1 MSAHTHTHAEGP
13 HVAHHFASVEQQ
25 RDVHT
30 LGICVFLASEV
41 LFFGGLFTAY
51 TVSRYRMPEGFSLGS
66 NQLST
71 ALGGINTAVLLGSS
85 FTMALAVYAAQS
97 ARRHMLLACLGA
109 TLLLGSAFIGIKMY
123 EWHHEYVE
131 RLVPGEGFLTKADGS
146 PQPIRDK
153 QGHEVTARAQQA
165 RGIQLF
171 FVFYFIITGLH
182 ALHMLVGLGVL
193 AVQLVLASRSNFG
206 VADYTPVEVAGLY
219 WHFVDIVW
227 IFVFPLLYLLRQ

>member
-1 MSAHTHTHAEGP
+1 LSAHTHAEGP

-25 RDVHT
+25 RDIHT
-30 LGICVFLASEV
+30 LGIWVFLASEV

-51 TVSRYRMPEGFSLGS
+51 AVSRYRMPEGFSLGS

-71 ALGGINTAVLLGSS
+71 TLGGINTAVLLGSS

-97 ARRHMLLACLGA
+97 ARRQMLLACLGA
-109 TLLLGSAFIGIKMY
+109 TLLLGSTFIGIKMY
-123 EWHHEYVE
+123 EWYHEYE
-131 RLVPGEGFLTKADGS
+131 EHLVPGEGFLPKNEKGERPKVNNKEGQKVLRPTD
-146 PQPIRDK
+146 
-153 QGHEVTARAQQA
+153 VQA
-165 RGIQLF
+165 RGIQMF

-206 VADYTPVEVAGLY
+206 VADYTPIEVAGLY